1 MLERGGAVSRATSAQ
16 PPRQRRSHVEKHYG
30 NHRQWKCRL
39 NRLFQT
45 RDPICSWYSPCGVSA
60 SGCGLEVRVASAQT
74 NGGSTPTR
82 GFDSNLAPERHRR
95 GADGPG
101 QQRRRVA
108 KRARSAVSRAD
119 SARKRAYT
127 VSLGKIGAKDSSP
140 GLPASSLS
148 AVLVWPNPA

>member
-1 MLERGGAVSRATSAQ
+1 MGERAR
-16 PPRQRRSHVEKHYG
+16 K
-30 NHRQWKCRL
+30 
-39 NRLFQT
+39 NRLISFTPSSQLRVRT
-45 RDPICSWYSPCGVSA
+45 RHP
-60 SGCGLEVRVASAQT
+60 RVTGAALVAPG
-74 NGGSTPTR
+74 NR
-82 GFDSNLAPERHRR
+82 G
-95 GADGPG
+95 
-101 QQRRRVA
+101 VA